1 MDQRP
6 HRAGLDALRLQ
17 FFNDRIAVKGRILH
31 IQAEKPVVGAGAV
44 LTEGQDA
51 QTLDA
56 VQLFHI
62 VVVQRLFVG
71 DKRFQPLQ
79 LGNAKARLHVGHT
92 VVVADLIVE
101 KLQQVGFCL
110 GRKMLGVFRPVG
122 VVGHD
127 GTARAGGDDL
137 VAVKAV
143 AADIAHGAGKLT
155 GKFAGGK
162 AGTQRL
168 GGVLNQNQM
177 VLLRNLGQALH
188 IAQIAENVYH
198 LQRLDVGA
206 GGFVV
211 QLAVPQLAVSG
222 TESLHRVG
230 VDAKGIIAA
239 DKNRL
244 CAHIAGQRVDG
255 SNKSQR
261 RYDHFIPAGDARR
274 HRRQM
279 QRTGT
284 GVARYGAGHMYIVGK
299 RLLKFGDLAAAGGH
313 PPRGDGFPGKGSLTR
328 AEIRNRK
335 GNKLRHKKASYTRYA
350 RGRIYTY
357 NHTST
362 LYSSCGNTARGKIPP
377 PGRFYPL
384 PNRAK

>member
-1 MDQRP
+1 M
-6 HRAGLDALRLQ
+6 
-17 FFNDRIAVKGRILH
+17 
-31 IQAEKPVVGAGAV
+31 
-44 LTEGQDA
+44 
-51 QTLDA
+51 
-56 VQLFHI
+56 
-62 VVVQRLFVG
+62 
-71 DKRFQPLQ
+71 
-79 LGNAKARLHVGHT
+79 
-92 VVVADLIVE
+92 
-101 KLQQVGFCL
+101 
-110 GRKMLGVFRPVG
+110 GRKMLGVFCPIR

-168 GGVLNQNQM
+168 GGVLDQNQM
-177 VLLRNLGQALH
+177 VLLRDLGQALH

-211 QLAVPQLAVSG
+211 QLAAAQLTALG
-222 TESLHRVG
+222 TESLHGIG

-255 SNKSQR
+255 SDKSQR
-261 RYDHFIPAGDARR
+261 RYDNFIPAGDARC

-279 QRTGT
+279 QRAGT
-284 GVARYGAGHMYIVGK
+284 GIARHGTGHM
-299 RLLKFGDLAAAGGH
+299 
-313 PPRGDGFPGKGSLTR
+313 
-328 AEIRNRK
+328 
-335 GNKLRHKKASYTRYA
+335 
-350 RGRIYTY
+350 
-357 NHTST
+357 
-362 LYSSCGNTARGKIPP
+362 
-377 PGRFYPL
+377 
-384 PNRAK
+384 